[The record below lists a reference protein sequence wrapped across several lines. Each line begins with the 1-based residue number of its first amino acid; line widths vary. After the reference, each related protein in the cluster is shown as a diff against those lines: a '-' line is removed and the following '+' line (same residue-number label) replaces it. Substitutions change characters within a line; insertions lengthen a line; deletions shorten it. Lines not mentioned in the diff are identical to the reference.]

1 MIKINQIQIFTF
13 KFVPKSETFL
23 VDKCELMLNYL
34 PSKMLDIAMV
44 GSSLTAKIN
53 VENNGMFYFTPTCKG
68 NVSFQAF
75 TLTNSTRSK
84 ISYEWRLPYE
94 SKNLFTVDETKSELK
109 PYEVK
114 NTLWKF
120 TPSKIDKYNNKAA
133 LIAWIDDDKKSTSK
147 TYFVRMLGT
156 CTNGSLQAAEMYR
169 DFGNVI
175 VGSSISSEI
184 TILNN
189 NDCYL
194 DFELFVKQTVDESLA
209 NSAVNDICILELEK
223 MSGHVDARSKLTV
236 RCRLRPTRL
245 INYQFTVEYRIVY
258 PNENKQSPE
267 LDSSQE
273 TSTEQKEILCYLS
286 ANGVYP
292 KLRINDIK
300 ALGSGSSLSKD
311 FFWKLLSINQ

>member
-1 MIKINQIQIFTF
+1 MIKTNQIQIFTF
-13 KFVPKSETFL
+13 KFVPKSESFL
-23 VDKCELMLNYL
+23 VEKCELMLNYL
-34 PSKMLDIAMV
+34 PSKLLDIAMV

-53 VENNGMFYFTPTCKG
+53 LENNGMFYFSPTCKG
-68 NVSFQAF
+68 NVSFQTF
-75 TLTNSTRSK
+75 KLTNLTRSK
-84 ISYEWRLPYE
+84 ITYEWRVPYE

-133 LIAWIDDDKKSTSK
+133 LITWIDDDKKNTSK

-156 CTNGSLQAAEMYR
+156 CTNGSLQSSEMYR

-194 DFELFVKQTVDESLA
+194 DFELSVKQTVDESLA
-209 NSAVNDICILELEK
+209 NNAANDICILELEK
-223 MSGHVDARSKLTV
+223 TSGHIDARSSLII

-245 INYQFTVEYRIVY
+245 INYQFTVEYRIIY
-258 PNENKQSPE
+258 PNENKLSQD
-267 LDSSQE
+267 LDSKE
-273 TSTEQKEILCYLS
+273 TSNEQKEILCYLS

-300 ALGSGSSLSKD
+300 TLGSASSLSKD